1 MPSSTS
7 RPFTNPINVE
17 NSNDDLISNG
27 SNNDDS
33 NSNSNNSDDSDHNDD
48 WEDAEQDEDES
59 CLEDILDRLILFDDF
74 DDPDLEEGENEK
86 KDKDE
91 GKREK
96 SEHLRQSNMEAFL
109 ISDDF
114 QIGQPVL
121 SDEEWVVRIL
131 NPEIK
136 RLEELQKT
144 KDPEYVPKMKGR
156 AKWNDRVTAESKRS
170 LANMHE
176 QGVEGIAVQ

>member
-59 CLEDILDRLILFDDF
+59 CLGDILDRLILFDNF
-74 DDPDLEEGENEK
+74 DPDLEEGENEK
-86 KDKDE
+86 KDSDE

-96 SEHLRQSNMEAFL
+96 TKHLRQSNMEGFL
-109 ISDDF
+109 IANDF
-114 QIGQPVL
+114 QISQ
-121 SDEEWVVRIL
+121 S
-131 NPEIK
+131 
-136 RLEELQKT
+136 
-144 KDPEYVPKMKGR
+144 
-156 AKWNDRVTAESKRS
+156 
-170 LANMHE
+170 
-176 QGVEGIAVQ
+176 